1 MKQKL
6 IWILLFCFLSCRS
19 ESRLAEIVLIE
30 FFDSIK
36 NLQSS
41 PEIFFNYLN
50 IPSDD
55 DLRAKIFGLKSQA
68 RDDFIFYPLFFN
80 NIRYEIIGK
89 KNISKGFEF
98 EVIIK
103 NINFKNGI
111 EKFLAK
117 LNKIE
122 VGSSKIKNLGKKE
135 REKIFDNLI
144 NEVVGELDNFDYT
157 EIVHFFRVVKS
168 SSGDYKIELLG
179 DVLNMQVRNKL
190 INELFLVLSPGIS
203 NSVLILKN
211 INK

>member
-41 PEIFFNYLN
+41 PEIFFSYLN

-55 DLRAKIFGLKSQA
+55 DLRAKIFGFKSHA
-68 RDDFIFYPLFFN
+68 KDDFIFYPLFIN
-80 NIRYEIIGK
+80 NLRYEIIGK

-103 NINFKNGI
+103 NINFKKGI

-135 REKIFDNLI
+135 RKKIFDNLI
-144 NEVVGELDNFDYT
+144 NEVIGELDNFDYT
-157 EIVHFFRVVKS
+157 EIVHFF
-168 SSGDYKIELLG
+168 
-179 DVLNMQVRNKL
+179 
-190 INELFLVLSPGIS
+190 
-203 NSVLILKN
+203 
-211 INK
+211 

>member
-6 IWILLFCFLSCRS
+6 SWIVLFCCLSCSS
-19 ESRLAEIVLIE
+19 ESRLAEIVLIN

-41 PEIFFNYLN
+41 PEIFFGYLN

-55 DLRAKIFGLKSQA
+55 DLRAKIYGLKSQA
-68 RDDFIFYPLFFN
+68 KDDFIFYPLFFN
-80 NIRYEIIGK
+80 NLRYEIIGK

-103 NINFKNGI
+103 NINFQNGI

-122 VGSSKIKNLGKKE
+122 GRSSKIKNLEKKE
-135 REKIFDNLI
+135 RKKIFDNLI
-144 NEVVGELDNFDYT
+144 NEVIEDLDDFDYT
-157 EIVHFFRVVKS
+157 EIVHFFKVVKS
-168 SSGDYKIELLG
+168 SSEGYKIELSG

-190 INELFLVLSPGIS
+190 INDLFLVLSPGIS
-203 NSVLILKN
+203 NSVFILK
-211 INK
+211 KY